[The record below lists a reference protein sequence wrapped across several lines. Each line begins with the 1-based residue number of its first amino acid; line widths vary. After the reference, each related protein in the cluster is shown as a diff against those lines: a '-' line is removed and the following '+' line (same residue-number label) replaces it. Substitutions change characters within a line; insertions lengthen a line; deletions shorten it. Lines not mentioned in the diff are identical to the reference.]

1 MSTQPQEGHARHP
14 TFMQYV
20 VVAIFLFVVTAI
32 EFIIIYPEY
41 RLGAA
46 TVPVLIILSAIKFA
60 VVIMFYMHL
69 KFDHKLFTY
78 IFLGGLALGFA
89 VGLSLLG
96 LFAALQSTAQPRA
109 FAQSQAVPFEHE
121 GVEPS
126 LGKEVPEGGQPKEIG
141 ETPAPEP
148 APETGG
154 DSGELVAQGQAIFAG
169 SGGCLACHTIE
180 GITTG
185 LLGPDLTH
193 IGSDAAERKPGV
205 SARDYITESIRE
217 PEAFVAEG
225 VERAIPGLMTAA
237 LTAGLSDDEVAALVE
252 FLLAQK

>member
-78 IFLGGLALGFA
+78 IFLGGLALGFT
-89 VGLSLLG
+89 VGLSLLV
-96 LFAALQSTAQPRA
+96 LFAALNSTPQPRA

-121 GVEPS
+121 GAEPS
-126 LGKEVPEGGQPKEIG
+126 PGKEAPEVSQPEETG
-141 ETPAPEP
+141 ETAAEEP
-148 APETGG
+148 APATGG
-154 DSGELVAQGQAIFAG
+154 DPGELVAQGQVIFTG
-169 SGGCLACHTIE
+169 KGCLACHTIE
-180 GITTG
+180 GISTG
-185 LLGPDLTH
+185 LVGPDLTH
-193 IGSDAAERKPGV
+193 IGTDAGARKPGV

-217 PEAFVAEG
+217 PESFVAEG
-225 VERAIPGLMTAA
+225 VERAIPGLMTSG
-237 LTAGLSDDEVAALVE
+237 LTASLNDDDVAALVE

>member
-1 MSTQPQEGHARHP
+1 MSSQPQEGHARHP

-20 VVAIFLFVVTAI
+20 VVAIFLFVITAI

-96 LFAALQSTAQPRA
+96 LFAALQTTAQPRA
-109 FAQSQAVPFEHE
+109 FAQAQAVPFEHE
-121 GVEPS
+121 GAEPS
-126 LGKEVPEGGQPKEIG
+126 PGKEVPEVSRPEETE
-141 ETPAPEP
+141 ETPTEKP
-148 APETGG
+148 APGPEE
-154 DSGELVAQGQAIFAG
+154 DVAELVAQGQAIFAG
-169 SGGCLACHTIE
+169 KGTCLACHTIE

-185 LLGPDLTH
+185 LLGPELTH
-193 IGSDAAERKPGV
+193 IGTDAAERKPGV
-205 SARDYITESIRE
+205 SARDYLTESIRE

-237 LTAGLSDDEVAALVE
+237 LTASLSDDEVSALVE